1 MLDRNGPIRLRAHP
15 LRLQGRMKHISLA
28 FQASRKGVSM
38 QKLRCSLAAI
48 ALVATLSGSI
58 LLQGMGAGA
67 MANAASSR
75 HVSSVSSTLVV
86 GKSTGSVAFRPYTY
100 CPGATTV
107 DC

>member
-1 MLDRNGPIRLRAHP
+1 
-15 LRLQGRMKHISLA
+15 
-28 FQASRKGVSM
+28 M

-58 LLQGMGAGA
+58 LLPFLGAGS
-67 MANAASSR
+67 MANAASS
-75 HVSSVSSTLVV
+75 HHASSVSSTLVV
-86 GKSTGSVAFRPYTY
+86 GKSTGSVASVRYGQ